1 MAKKNTTKKN
11 SAAKGTKKVED
22 LNVSNMMDELKDL
35 ALMSK
40 EEVKEKFP
48 TVVKVE
54 TPEIPDEVFV
64 PLSQVSPS
72 DAETLTYEDLEK
84 VVTAA
89 STEDFTDEVSY
100 TLVEKEDGEP
110 EVVVEK
116 VTEET
121 KEDVTSAKPK
131 DEKPKKRMTYQ
142 DMFGTFFASYGYN
155 I

>member
-11 SAAKGTKKVED
+11 SAAKGTKKVEE

-48 TVVKVE
+48 TVMKVE
-54 TPEIPDEVFV
+54 AVEIPDEVFV

-72 DAETLTYEDLEK
+72 DAETLTYEDLETL
-84 VVTAA
+84 VTAA
-89 STEDFTDEVSY
+89 STETEDLMDEVSY

-121 KEDVTSAKPK
+121 K